1 MACEVLVC
9 GHELVQMARGLN
21 IPGARI
27 VEGRPSSLANLVPP
41 LAAVV
46 FDTQRLPLGS
56 AAFRRLR
63 CRPGVPL
70 LAVVGSYEEAELALR
85 RGCSDVL
92 VKPIRPEELRLRIH
106 RVLRLARPRTISLG
120 KLVIDPATRCVTC
133 GDVSIRLSALE
144 FRLLYHLA
152 ANAGRVVGYDELL
165 NEVWGYDYDAGSYL
179 AVKAAI
185 RRLRRHIEPDP
196 SAPRYILNVAGT
208 GYTLTVREE

>member
-9 GHELVQMARGLN
+9 GHELAQMARGLN

-27 VEGRPSSLANLVPP
+27 VEGTPSSLANPVPP
-41 LAAVV
+41 IVAVV

-56 AAFRRLR
+56 AAFWRLR
-63 CRPGVPL
+63 RRAGVPL

-92 VKPIRPEELRLRIH
+92 VKPIRAEELRLRIH
-106 RVLRLARPRTISLG
+106 RVLRLSRPPSLSLG
-120 KLVIDPATRCVTC
+120 RLVIDPAAGCVTC
-133 GDVSIRLSALE
+133 GDVRIHLSPLE

-152 ANAGRVVGYDELL
+152 VNAGRVVGYDELL
-165 NEVWGYDYDAGSYL
+165 NEVWGYDYDAGSYV

-196 SAPRYILNVAGT
+196 SAPRYILNVAGI
-208 GYTLTVREE
+208 GYTLTVGGE

>member
-1 MACEVLVC
+1 MA
-9 GHELVQMARGLN
+9 
-21 IPGARI
+21 
-27 VEGRPSSLANLVPP
+27 
-41 LAAVV
+41 
-46 FDTQRLPLGS
+46 
-56 AAFRRLR
+56 
-63 CRPGVPL
+63 L
-70 LAVVGSYEEAELALR
+70 LAVVGSYHEAELALQ

-92 VKPIRPEELRLRIH
+92 VKPIRAEELRLRI
-106 RVLRLARPRTISLG
+106 RRALRLARPRSISLG

-133 GDVSIRLSALE
+133 GDVSVRLSSLE

-165 NEVWGYDYDAGSYL
+165 NEVWGYDYEAGSYL

-196 SAPRYILNVAGT
+196 SSPRYILNVART